1 MPSSVVDVTPVLH
14 KISRAKSNINPK
26 PFIVSPYCILH
37 VADIFGDHSSVRL
50 EPPKMNDAR
59 SEIDFYVGSDSKA
72 FYVIIILCYVV
83 SKLIF

>member
-1 MPSSVVDVTPVLH
+1 
-14 KISRAKSNINPK
+14 
-26 PFIVSPYCILH
+26 
-37 VADIFGDHSSVRL
+37 
-50 EPPKMNDAR
+50 MNDAR